1 MTLPLGIPA
10 TMPII
15 RPLWILGAFRTLP
28 VAVID
33 IGANSANPDPLMATF
48 PADEPVM
55 APNVGLAVALM
66 ATLPVAVWL
75 NDPSVGELDP
85 LILAVPAEVAAR
97 DPSTELA
104 VALMATF
111 PVAVLVRAPSVLV
124 LVPLTATVPV
134 EAPVRAPSVT
144 DAVPFWLLAGRADG
158 IQRRRRE

>member
-104 VALMATF
+104 VALMATLL
-111 PVAVLVRAPSVLV
+111 VAEPMTSLS
-124 LVPLTATVPV
+124 TTSC
-134 EAPVRAPSVT
+134 APVRWAAPIVAYPVAARS
-144 DAVPFWLLAGRADG
+144 
-158 IQRRRRE
+158 